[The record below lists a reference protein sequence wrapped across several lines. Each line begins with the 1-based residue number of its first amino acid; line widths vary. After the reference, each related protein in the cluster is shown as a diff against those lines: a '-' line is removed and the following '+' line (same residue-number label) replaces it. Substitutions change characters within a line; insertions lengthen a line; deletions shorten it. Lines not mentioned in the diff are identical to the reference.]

1 MASRDSKGRF
11 KQGQS
16 GNPAGR
22 PAKADALRKLLEG
35 DADSVARKVLEA
47 AKQGDL
53 RAAELVLARCSP
65 IKRPSQEPVQFA
77 LDDTQPLAD
86 QGRAILSAIASG
98 ALPPDTG
105 KQLIDSLAA
114 LVKVVE
120 VEEFDR
126 RLRAIEKRHGEDKN
140 GS

>member
-77 LDDTQPLAD
+77 LDDTQPP
-86 QGRAILSAIASG
+86 GRSGPSDSVSHRVWRIATRYRK
-98 ALPPDTG
+98 AT
-105 KQLIDSLAA
+105 
-114 LVKVVE
+114 
-120 VEEFDR
+120 DR
-126 RLRAIEKRHGEDKN
+126 QPRRAGE
-140 GS
+140 GGRGGGVRQEA